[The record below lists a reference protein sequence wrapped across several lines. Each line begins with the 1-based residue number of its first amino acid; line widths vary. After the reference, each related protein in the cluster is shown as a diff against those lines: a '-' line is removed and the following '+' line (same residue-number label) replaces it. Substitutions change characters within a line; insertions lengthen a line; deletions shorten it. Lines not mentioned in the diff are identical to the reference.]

1 MTITPH
7 NTCEAGDDSLCD
19 IQLKI
24 GLNVFS
30 GTRCGWYHKK
40 NEDYILYDLENGF
53 FGLSDGV
60 GGGQLGDVASET
72 LLRFLHEKHQVLP
85 TKEQII
91 HDLQTSDIYVQN
103 LLANYNA
110 RGAATVVL
118 AWLDENAKGLIS
130 NVGDARIYLLDIIEN
145 SDINQ
150 SKICLTQ
157 LTIDQTYE
165 NLGVPV
171 PKDRHPDD
179 PIRMIGIGAVGE
191 PTVQEVQ
198 LKHNQALFLCSDG
211 IHKFLTIEQME
222 EICKK
227 YFINRSDDLPL
238 QSIAN
243 ALIKEAVNNES
254 HDDCSVVIVL
264 NYRPDDVQPITDIVS
279 DDLGEKK
286 TSNIINE
293 DDVLDDVQYITE
305 KQKQTEVYPE
315 NIANTNTQEAIKS
328 DGQAKLLAVPPDNF
342 SDVKKANRSLFLLGI
357 VACLVVLV
365 ALAICLLFRANMI
378 KW

>member
-7 NTCEAGDDSLCD
+7 SSCEPSGNSPHDT
-19 IQLKI
+19 QLKI

-40 NEDYILYDLENGF
+40 NEDYLLYDLNNGF

-72 LLRFLHEKHQVLP
+72 LLKFLHNQHQVLP
-85 TKEQII
+85 TDKQII

-103 LLANYNA
+103 VLANYNA

-118 AWLDENAKGLIS
+118 AWLDENAKGFIS
-130 NVGDARIYLLDIIEN
+130 SVGDARIYLLDIVED
-145 SDINQ
+145 SDVSH

-191 PTVQEVQ
+191 PPVQEVQ
-198 LKHNQALFLCSDG
+198 LRHNQALFLCSDG
-211 IHKFLTIEQME
+211 VHKFLTTEQME
-222 EICKK
+222 DICKN
-227 YFINRSDDLPL
+227 YLINRPNDLPL

-243 ALIKEAVNNES
+243 TLIKEAVNNES
-254 HDDCSVVIVL
+254 HDDCSVLIVL
-264 NYRPDDVQPITDIVS
+264 NYRPEDIQPITDNID
-279 DDLGEKK
+279 DDLDPEKVLDA
-286 TSNIINE
+286 TNE
-293 DDVLDDVQYITE
+293 NTFDDVQDATKE
-305 KQKQTEVYPE
+305 QTEVSQMDSATSAGDQKEVKIPDDQS
-315 NIANTNTQEAIKS
+315 NFGTT
-328 DGQAKLLAVPPDNF
+328 PPDLISSANEKMNGRPPLF
-342 SDVKKANRSLFLLGI
+342 SI
-357 VACLVVLV
+357 IACVVVLFV
-365 ALAICLLFRANMI
+365 LATYLLFRAKI
-378 KW
+378 Q

>member
-7 NTCEAGDDSLCD
+7 NICEVSDDLLCD

-30 GTRCGWYHKK
+30 GTRCGCYHKK
-40 NEDYILYDLENGF
+40 NEDYILHDLENGF

-72 LLRFLHEKHQVLP
+72 LLKFLHDQHQVLP
-85 TKEQII
+85 TNEQIV
-91 HDLQTSDIYVQN
+91 HDLQASDIYVQN
-103 LLANYNA
+103 VIANYNA

-118 AWLDENAKGLIS
+118 AWLDENAKGFIS
-130 NVGDARIYLLDIIEN
+130 SVGDARIYLLDIIEN
-145 SDINQ
+145 SDIDQ
-150 SKICLTQ
+150 SKVCLTQ

-165 NLGVPV
+165 NLDVPV

-191 PTVQEVQ
+191 PPVQEVQ

-211 IHKFLTIEQME
+211 IHKFLTTEQME

-227 YFINRSDDLPL
+227 YLINRPDDLPL

-264 NYRPDDVQPITDIVS
+264 NYRPDDIQLITDTS
-279 DDLGEKK
+279 SNNLGEKK
-286 TSNIINE
+286 ISNTANK
-293 DDVLDDVQYITE
+293 DDDLDDVQDIIE
-305 KQKQTEVYPE
+305 EQTEASPVD
-315 NIANTNTQEAIKS
+315 IANTNTQEEIKH
-328 DGQAKLLAVPPDNF
+328 DGQAKPHVLLLETLSGVD
-342 SDVKKANRSLFLLGI
+342 KKANRPLFLLGI
-357 VACLVVLV
+357 IACLVVLV
-365 ALAICLLFRANMI
+365 ASAIYLLFRANMME
-378 KW
+378 

>member
-7 NTCEAGDDSLCD
+7 NTCEASDDSLCN
-19 IQLKI
+19 IQLKT

-40 NEDYILYDLENGF
+40 NEDYILHDLENGF

-72 LLRFLHEKHQVLP
+72 LLKFLHDQHQVLP
-85 TKEQII
+85 TGEQII
-91 HDLQTSDIYVQN
+91 HDLRASDIYVQN
-103 LLANYNA
+103 VLSDYNA
-110 RGAATVVL
+110 KGAATVVL
-118 AWLDENAKGLIS
+118 AWLDENAKGFIS
-130 NVGDARIYLLDIIEN
+130 SVGDARIYLLDIIEN
-145 SDINQ
+145 SDIDQ
-150 SKICLTQ
+150 SKVCLTQ

-191 PTVQEVQ
+191 PPVQEVQ

-211 IHKFLTIEQME
+211 IHKFLTTEQME

-227 YFINRSDDLPL
+227 YLINRPDDLPL

-264 NYRPDDVQPITDIVS
+264 NYCPDDTQPITNAIS

-286 TSNIINE
+286 ISNTTHE
-293 DDVLDDVQYITE
+293 DDVFNDVQDITKE
-305 KQKQTEVYPE
+305 QTKVSSID
-315 NIANTNTQEAIKS
+315 IANTDAQEEIKS
-328 DGQAKLLAVPPDNF
+328 DDQANSYAEP
-342 SDVKKANRSLFLLGI
+342 SDTVYDVNKKANKPLFLFGI
-357 VACLVVLV
+357 ITCLVMLV
-365 ALAICLLFRANMI
+365 ASVIYLLFRANMI